1 MELEPLTLTEQRI
14 YREVE
19 AYMSSLLALG
29 VNNMLNSEQFIQ
41 SAFNL
46 DVKLAHKLYLHWSEN
61 YIKLDKL
68 QKLIT
73 GDVYQEK
80 E

>member
-46 DVKLAHKLYLHWSEN
+46 D
-61 YIKLDKL
+61 I
-68 QKLIT
+68 
-73 GDVYQEK
+73 
-80 E
+80 